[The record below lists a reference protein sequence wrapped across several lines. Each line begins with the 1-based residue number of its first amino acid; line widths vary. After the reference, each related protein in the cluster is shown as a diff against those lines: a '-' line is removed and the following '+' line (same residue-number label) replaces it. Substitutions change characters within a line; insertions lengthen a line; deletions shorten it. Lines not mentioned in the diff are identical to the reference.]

1 MKMISLY
8 VSIYIYIYKIKEKK
22 QIYLWMYILNYNDGK
37 NAILVKDFSLIGR
50 INLNASWV
58 FK

>member
-8 VSIYIYIYKIKEKK
+8 VYVYVYVYVYIQNKRKE
-22 QIYLWMYILNYNDGK
+22 ISMYILNYNDGK

-50 INLNASWV
+50 INLKASWV